1 MPALAVT
8 DLHKSYGS
16 AEALRGVSFEIEA
29 GEFFGLLGPNG
40 AGKTTTVEILEGYRR
55 RDGGDVSVL
64 GVDPERAGSEW
75 RERIGVVL
83 QSSAMY
89 ENLTVREHVALFA
102 GYFQAPRSVE
112 EVVELVGLREKG
124 DARVKTLSG
133 GQRRRLDLALG
144 LIGDP
149 EILFLDEPTT
159 GFDPAARRAA
169 WSIIRS
175 LRELGKTVLLTTHY
189 LDEAEQLSDR
199 VAVLREG
206 SIVALGK
213 PAELTGRNVAT
224 EIRYRRDGHELVVET
239 REPTRVLHEL
249 TGQALADG
257 VELEGLQVRRPTLEE
272 IYLEL
277 TGGLGYGVASTAF
290 AGLAIVLVIR
300 RESGILKRLRG
311 TPLPA
316 HSYVAA
322 FLASTIIVFAIEAL
336 ALILLARML
345 FDVPFPDHW
354 LSAALS
360 LLLGALA
367 FAAMGVAVATLIRSA
382 EGSSA
387 VVNAI
392 YLPMA
397 FLAGSFWSPHA
408 YPRVLEVV
416 AELLPLTYFIRLM
429 KDVLLRH
436 EQIWGDWTDVAVIA
450 AWGLAG
456 LVVAVRRFRWEPQQG

>member
-1 MPALAVT
+1 MNLV
-8 DLHKSYGS
+8 LHQ
-16 AEALRGVSFEIEA
+16 LRGEQRLYWRSHELA
-29 GEFFGLLGPNG
+29 FFTFLFPVIIFVLLGSVYG
-40 AGKTTTVEILEGYRR
+40 DDLIKSEGVKGSSYLLAGV
-55 RDGGDVSVL
+55 
-64 GVDPERAGSEW
+64 
-75 RERIGVVL
+75 
-83 QSSAMY
+83 
-89 ENLTVREHVALFA
+89 
-102 GYFQAPRSVE
+102 
-112 EVVELVGLREKG
+112 
-124 DARVKTLSG
+124 
-133 GQRRRLDLALG
+133 
-144 LIGDP
+144 
-149 EILFLDEPTT
+149 
-159 GFDPAARRAA
+159 
-169 WSIIRS
+169 
-175 LRELGKTVLLTTHY
+175 
-189 LDEAEQLSDR
+189 
-199 VAVLREG
+199 
-206 SIVALGK
+206 
-213 PAELTGRNVAT
+213 
-224 EIRYRRDGHELVVET
+224 
-239 REPTRVLHEL
+239 
-249 TGQALADG
+249 
-257 VELEGLQVRRPTLEE
+257 
-272 IYLEL
+272 
-277 TGGLGYGVASTAF
+277 LGYGVASTAF

-336 ALILLARML
+336 ALILLARVL
-345 FDVPFPDHW
+345 FDVAFPDRW

-436 EQIWGDWTDVAVIA
+436 EQIWADGTDVAVIA